1 MYRSAQPEDWLPHI
15 RHMLEAAENVTSYVG
30 ELSEAEF
37 NSNDLT
43 CSATR
48 LEVILIGE
56 AASRLTDDLR
66 SQIPDIPWHRI
77 RRMRNLIVHKIGCGD
92 EEPLWDTA
100 TVLVPELAEVLR
112 GVLAEHGE

>member
-15 RHMLEAAENVTSYVG
+15 RHMLEAAERVTSYVG

-37 NSNDLT
+37 DTNDVV

-48 LEVILIGE
+48 LKIILIGE

-66 SQIPDIPWHRI
+66 SEIPDIPWHRI
-77 RRMRNLIVHKIGCGD
+77 RRMRNIIVHEDDCED

-100 TVLVPELAEVLR
+100 TVLVPRLATTLR